1 MRKKIFKDFGEILRA
16 YSKTLKYLLKID
28 FFNTLGLLVTT
39 LLTAL
44 IPFASAILISKIID
58 GVVKDNPS
66 ETIYIFVAGWLGL
79 FAMKSLIDKFHDFLN
94 VKVIMNFGREFDNE
108 VTRKFAYLDLEYYE
122 DPKIST
128 LLEKVRVAYAGAPL
142 DFVNGSFKTLV
153 QLIRIISATVILA
166 FFSPLLILLII
177 VSMIPQ
183 LINSLVFGKNLWY
196 IWSAKEELR
205 KNYSAIRKY
214 LHDYKFLP
222 EVTVFGIKEFLLN
235 SLKSL
240 HHEFQLEQEK
250 HTKNKL
256 LVGLGL
262 DIFKI
267 LGIGVPFVFLTVA
280 LIAKTLSLALFN
292 LYFTSMYQLQSST
305 EDFFNNLANMHNSGL
320 FVVDIFKFLELPQ
333 RVKDGTVKMDKTN
346 DPPLIEINDIAFKY
360 PLTSKN
366 ILYNF
371 SLTIKPS
378 EHVAI
383 VGENGAGKTTLIKL
397 LMRFYD
403 TDTGTIALNG
413 TDIKDLKIDSWYQNV
428 GTLFQDFNKYH
439 FDVKTNI
446 GLGDISN
453 ISDIKNIDLSAS
465 KAGADEFIKKFEDK
479 YDQVLSRVFE
489 GGTDL
494 SGGQWQKIAIARVFF
509 RNPGLI
515 ILDEPTSAIDPK
527 SEAEI
532 FERIFE
538 FTKDRSVII
547 VSPRFSTVRNASRIL
562 VMEDGRIIEDGTHKQ
577 LMDIPNGKYKSAF
590 EIQRK
595 GYE

>member
-1 MRKKIFKDFGEILRA
+1 
-16 YSKTLKYLLKID
+16 
-28 FFNTLGLLVTT
+28 
-39 LLTAL
+39 
-44 IPFASAILISKIID
+44 
-58 GVVKDNPS
+58 
-66 ETIYIFVAGWLGL
+66 
-79 FAMKSLIDKFHDFLN
+79 
-94 VKVIMNFGREFDNE
+94 
-108 VTRKFAYLDLEYYE
+108 
-122 DPKIST
+122 
-128 LLEKVRVAYAGAPL
+128 
-142 DFVNGSFKTLV
+142 
-153 QLIRIISATVILA
+153 
-166 FFSPLLILLII
+166 
-177 VSMIPQ
+177 
-183 LINSLVFGKNLWY
+183 
-196 IWSAKEELR
+196 
-205 KNYSAIRKY
+205 
-214 LHDYKFLP
+214 
-222 EVTVFGIKEFLLN
+222 
-235 SLKSL
+235 
-240 HHEFQLEQEK
+240 
-250 HTKNKL
+250 
-256 LVGLGL
+256 
-262 DIFKI
+262 
-267 LGIGVPFVFLTVA
+267 
-280 LIAKTLSLALFN
+280 
-292 LYFTSMYQLQSST
+292 
-305 EDFFNNLANMHNSGL
+305 
-320 FVVDIFKFLELPQ
+320 
-333 RVKDGTVKMDKTN
+333 MDKTN